1 MRIAFAVSEVED
13 LVKTGGLA
21 DVGKSLPIALKAIGH
36 DVRIVM
42 PLYKDINF
50 THLGITDK
58 LPDACSPQVIH
69 YRGQT
74 YHFGVK
80 TLELHSVTVYL
91 LDHPDYFQ
99 RDGLYSDGYDAFADN
114 GQRFAF
120 FSQAVLY
127 TLNAV
132 GFIPEILHANDWH
145 TALTPYFLKHCEN
158 SELRGEFMH
167 TKSVLTIHNAAF
179 QGVFQRQ
186 DVPILFDEPAIEHFA
201 HGEYLNFL
209 QTGLACCDHITTV
222 SPNYANEL
230 MTDLGSHGLS
240 TLLQS
245 RPEAVTGILNGCDYS
260 QWDPSTDHFIEHHY
274 NLDDLAGKQRC
285 KQALQHYAQLP
296 EDADIPV
303 IGMVCRLTEQ
313 KGFGYILPIL
323 ERLLQH
329 RLQLVIIGTGDPVVV
344 DQLSHLAA
352 AFHDKFSFING
363 FSNKY
368 AHWLEAGADF
378 FLMPS
383 QFEPCGL
390 NQMYSLAYGTL
401 PIVRAVGGLKDTV
414 TDLESMPTESTGFA
428 FQPPQA
434 EALLNCIRRA
444 LLCYY
449 ESPEDFKKMQ
459 HRAMQTRFTWD
470 EAATHYQNLYQSV
483 LNHV

>member
-21 DVGKSLPIALKAIGH
+21 DVGKSLPIALKELGH

-42 PLYKDINF
+42 PLYKDISFAKLGF
-50 THLGITDK
+50 TEK
-58 LPDACSPQVIH
+58 LPEACPAQVV
-69 YRGQT
+69 YYQGRT
-74 YHFGVK
+74 YHFNVK
-80 TLELHSVTVYL
+80 SFELHGITVYL
-91 LDHPDYFQ
+91 VDHPEYFH
-99 RDGLYSDGYDAFADN
+99 RDGLYSDNYDAFADN

-120 FSQAVLY
+120 FSQSVLY
-127 TLNAV
+127 TLSGV
-132 GFIPEILHANDWH
+132 GFIPDILHSNDWH
-145 TALTPYFLKHCEN
+145 TALTPYFLKHCAN
-158 SELRGEFMH
+158 AELKQEFAD
-167 TKSVLTIHNAAF
+167 TRSILTIHNAAF
-179 QGVFQRQ
+179 QGVFHRQ
-186 DVPILFDEPAIEHFA
+186 DVPILIDDPAIEHFA

-230 MTDLGSHGLS
+230 LTDLGSHGLS

-245 RPEAVTGILNGCDYS
+245 RPQSVTGILNGCDYS
-260 QWDPSTDHFIEHHY
+260 QWDPRTDVLIEHHF
-274 NLDDLAGKQRC
+274 NIDDLSGKKLC
-285 KQALQHYAQLP
+285 KRELQEYAQLP
-296 EDADIPV
+296 VDEHVPLL
-303 IGMVCRLTEQ
+303 GMVCRLTEQ

-329 RLQLVIIGTGDPVVV
+329 RLQLVIIGTGDPAVV
-344 DQLSHLAA
+344 DQLSQLAA
-352 AFHDKFSFING
+352 AFHTKFSFING

-368 AHWLEAGADF
+368 AHWVEAGADF

-444 LLCYY
+444 LLCYH
-449 ESPEDFKKMQ
+449 EAPQDFLKMQ
-459 HRAMQTRFTWD
+459 HRAMQTRFTWQ
-470 EAATHYQNLYQSV
+470 EAAQQYQSLYTRV
-483 LNHV
+483 IDHG